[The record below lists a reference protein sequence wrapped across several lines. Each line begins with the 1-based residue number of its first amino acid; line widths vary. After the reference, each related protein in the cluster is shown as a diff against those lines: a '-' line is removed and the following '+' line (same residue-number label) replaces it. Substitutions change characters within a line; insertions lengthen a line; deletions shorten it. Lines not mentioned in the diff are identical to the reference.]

1 MCHAAAGHKG
11 SPRGSM
17 QEDEELRTS
26 ALVSAITSSPV
37 IFSRLSLGGENLR

>member
-26 ALVSAITSSPV
+26 VLVSATISSPV
-37 IFSRLSLGGENLR
+37 ILSRLSLGRENLR